1 MFAQD
6 ICEPVYTVPRLM
18 LVNSVSASVTT
29 DGPDMENT
37 GQNATG
43 EPRTI
48 QMFAGQALQET
59 DGISDN
65 GFYSSSDTYN
75 ASWGFYSYYLKEPV
89 PPTMFS
95 SDGDYD
101 NKIVVDWI
109 INDGT
114 TGPPVTSTTTKLM
127 RNGLMLT
134 ELSIDVTQYQDFN
147 VFAGVTYEYEAIV
160 SNSKGDSH
168 DGSDYGFLN
177 PNGVVTGQIS
187 TPSGN
192 PVENATVLL
201 TPNLGRSAK
210 FNGDGYIYWF
220 DADSSRLQQFRGL
233 EASYTI
239 ETWFRSVTLNDDYM
253 TLFAAADSATTNH
266 FIDILIDDEGYVVWR
281 HTPRTSDDPL
291 TYGQATEIQS
301 VNKYAG
307 AGETFHHL
315 ALVYNDATKYMNMFV
330 DGYIVASGTA
340 SGAINDSCEIV
351 MGKKGPSEN
360 DNYFRGYLDDF
371 RIWNTARDWEDIR
384 AYRNI
389 TLSGFEDSLKAYW
402 KFDEEAGDKVFDL
415 AVDKYITS
423 EDIFDFNG
431 NFVETINYPDGKPF
445 DNDGEVCLVD
455 RSDVIGDVFVGGI
468 TDEVGNYYIKQV
480 AYGGGTSF
488 TATPSQS
495 TIVGR
500 SVEFDGSADYIDFFG
515 KRLSLSDSSG
525 VTVEGWFKTPGSSNE
540 MTILSV
546 VEPITKNSELKVFI
560 AAGGENISVDFLGT
574 TISTSGAVNDNMWHH
589 WAVAL
594 NNSAGTLSIYIDG
607 SLSDG
612 SGSAVDVSSLTAG
625 LADLSE
631 FRFAADV
638 LSSGASN
645 YFLGFLD
652 EIRFWEAPR
661 TVDQI
666 TGTMNQ
672 VLDGTESG
680 LQSYWNF
687 NDATGFLIN
696 DIGPGLSPGMMADTS
711 SAAVEGAWSI
721 DIPLEE
727 AFTHYYTPESRLVTL
742 NHSNISVDLVNFTD
756 LSLIPIT
763 GYVNYAETPCF
774 IEGAQ
779 ILVDGQSL
787 IPPVYT
793 SESGKFTI
801 ELEPGSIGSIVSVDY
816 SEHDSDD
823 LFDPTYIELP
833 MLTKPL
839 SGQYF
844 SSDKTSNIAGIV
856 AGGDCE
862 FSLATDAGDIEVTL
876 SAVNGCYEE
885 TVVVDESTNQYYF
898 DDVPPL
904 IYNISVYHPD
914 PEIVFDA
921 DTISVESRDRDDK
934 DFIYYAPLEFGFVG
948 NVQQF
953 EEQNEAVSTD
963 DGINIGHLDQLKSLD
978 ASFVNADDIVAYPF
992 TYAVYFN
999 AFESYNGGNCVV
1011 EDYTLHVVDEV
1022 TPNNG
1027 SYGISSD
1034 SYDNTNSGPYPGNMY
1049 YSFTAA
1055 EGNSLSGGDNP
1066 HQLPIQLTAE
1076 TDDGRSASGTIYLLV
1091 IDAIETFEN
1100 SGFTLSESKRPTMVI
1115 RVPPGDGSSTTI
1127 ESGSIECRENSFRY
1141 LNESGLENEAM
1152 YQNGSET
1159 TVCVGPPGI
1168 ETCNKY
1174 DFDLDYTFNTK
1185 LTVSTEVARTQ
1196 TRCLEFTETYTAY
1209 GDGVVTGKNATVF
1222 IGSAESHNFN
1232 IGLGVYLNRN
1242 DDGVVEQY
1250 TNTDGELVSPVYV
1263 DTTFTLGE
1271 TSVASTYMHSRF
1283 YIENVLM
1290 PDIELFMAQEEENSE
1305 SFNAYQQDYFFWEEL
1320 LARED
1325 ELIASASNM
1334 SEVFRNFGSSQDGDG
1349 NSLDEGTTEAI
1360 TFDAGVD
1367 YTYTTTSSKQ
1377 TVKSTTVDTEV
1388 SVDAS
1393 FNFGMVI
1400 NGYGMFFRQ
1409 HLASSSS
1416 YLEGESGDTTV
1427 SFTNSFT
1434 LGDDEPGDGFSFQVF
1449 SDDDYNMA
1457 VFDLIG
1463 GQSSCPW
1470 EPGTLQRQ
1478 AASIT
1483 SGTPILLNNPPEEAA
1498 IFTVVIGNLS
1508 ETDDDESYLL
1518 ALDATTNPNG
1528 LEVYAAGSNLVEG
1541 VTVTVPAGEQLE
1553 MDIAVYRGPE
1563 EYVYDPIDIEI
1574 MPPCEVD
1581 IADAKGA
1588 DAAIQGMDNI
1598 ELTVSY
1604 KEPCSEST
1612 VSFPED
1618 GWIVD
1623 ASHSDGDTL
1632 KVTVSGYDLENE
1644 YVDEL
1649 KLQYRK
1655 NSLGDWFNAEIID
1668 VDTLRAL
1675 DEDFVIIDWNISPS
1689 IVTDGFYELRS
1700 VITCSGDAYDGVS
1713 QINSGL
1719 IDREGPEQLL
1729 TTPASGVLGT
1739 DNLISLTMNE
1749 TIDCDAIILGSDDA
1763 HIKLT
1768 NTNTG
1773 DDIDFTYTCGDDII
1787 LITPAIADRFLENQT
1802 LRADVSV
1809 LYDVYGNGM
1818 DEEISWEFYFNKNPV
1833 GWVGTD
1839 ISNIIIY
1846 EDEEY
1851 STTRI
1856 LENVGGSSN
1865 SYYIFDGRDISIDA
1879 AIYPDN
1885 VNALPA
1891 WIDVSPTEGTLTAD
1905 SQQEI
1910 TIGLTEGLDFG
1921 EYTTTIYA
1929 GVNGV
1934 GDEDLDVYIRKLCYE
1949 PSGWV
1954 VDPSDFEF
1962 SMNMTAVLYTQ
1973 PTAVVTDTSADIY
1986 DMVGV
1991 FVGDELRG
1999 VANVEYLPALESLS
2013 NFHPYEVFLTIYSNT
2028 TQQENLSFKVWDA
2041 SECTMLGTVL
2051 ESYSFEIN
2059 EVLGSLTNPVPL
2071 TATAQIVT
2079 EIPYTEGWTWASFN
2093 TSDTI
2098 SSDMLVNTILGN
2110 MNSVD
2115 GDIIK
2120 SQDGFSIYDPTVGWF
2135 PASFEIDHQQMY
2147 KIKLQNLDTLTRV
2160 GYAIDVELDT
2170 IDVNVGW
2177 NWIGFTPQESYEV
2190 NEALESLGDVLTG
2203 DLIKSQ
2209 SAFAQY
2215 LENYG
2220 WFGSLIF
2227 MSPKN
2232 GYLLKSS
2239 NEGELLYP
2247 FTIARSSEPIDE
2259 ESIIASTTP
2268 VVSENVPEW
2277 VVDYNQYS
2285 SSMSIVASLVSFDST
2300 SRNSNDIVG
2309 AFVNGECRGTAS
2321 PQYVEPLDAYLLFLT
2336 VHGDE
2341 SESGDVIFQVYHEET
2356 DEILYVPVQ
2365 ERYNANDV
2373 VGTLTEPY
2381 VIDAR
2386 TLAIG
2391 DPGYVPVVFSLAQNY
2406 PNPFNPVTKI
2416 GYGIA
2421 EDAVVTISVYNLIGE
2436 RVATLVNENKNPGY
2450 YFTNWD
2456 SKNDMGMPV
2465 SAGMYIYQIRA
2476 GEYVKSRKLILLK

>member
-1 MFAQD
+1 MQLE
-6 ICEPVYTVPRLM
+6 IIE
-18 LVNSVSASVTT
+18 
-29 DGPDMENT
+29 
-37 GQNATG
+37 
-43 EPRTI
+43 
-48 QMFAGQALQET
+48 
-59 DGISDN
+59 IS
-65 GFYSSSDTYN
+65 
-75 ASWGFYSYYLKEPV
+75 
-89 PPTMFS
+89 
-95 SDGDYD
+95 
-101 NKIVVDWI
+101 I
-109 INDGT
+109 
-114 TGPPVTSTTTKLM
+114 
-127 RNGLMLT
+127 
-134 ELSIDVTQYQDFN
+134 
-147 VFAGVTYEYEAIV
+147 
-160 SNSKGDSH
+160 
-168 DGSDYGFLN
+168 
-177 PNGVVTGQIS
+177 
-187 TPSGN
+187 
-192 PVENATVLL
+192 
-201 TPNLGRSAK
+201 
-210 FNGDGYIYWF
+210 
-220 DADSSRLQQFRGL
+220 
-233 EASYTI
+233 
-239 ETWFRSVTLNDDYM
+239 
-253 TLFAAADSATTNH
+253 
-266 FIDILIDDEGYVVWR
+266 
-281 HTPRTSDDPL
+281 
-291 TYGQATEIQS
+291 
-301 VNKYAG
+301 
-307 AGETFHHL
+307 
-315 ALVYNDATKYMNMFV
+315 
-330 DGYIVASGTA
+330 
-340 SGAINDSCEIV
+340 
-351 MGKKGPSEN
+351 
-360 DNYFRGYLDDF
+360 
-371 RIWNTARDWEDIR
+371 
-384 AYRNI
+384 
-389 TLSGFEDSLKAYW
+389 
-402 KFDEEAGDKVFDL
+402 
-415 AVDKYITS
+415 
-423 EDIFDFNG
+423 
-431 NFVETINYPDGKPF
+431 
-445 DNDGEVCLVD
+445 
-455 RSDVIGDVFVGGI
+455 
-468 TDEVGNYYIKQV
+468 
-480 AYGGGTSF
+480 
-488 TATPSQS
+488 
-495 TIVGR
+495 
-500 SVEFDGSADYIDFFG
+500 
-515 KRLSLSDSSG
+515 
-525 VTVEGWFKTPGSSNE
+525 
-540 MTILSV
+540 
-546 VEPITKNSELKVFI
+546 
-560 AAGGENISVDFLGT
+560 DFLGT
-574 TISTSGAVNDNMWHH
+574 TISTSGVVNDNMWHH

-594 NNSAGTLSIYIDG
+594 DNSAGELSIYIDG
-607 SLSDG
+607 SLANG
-612 SGSAVDVSSLTAG
+612 SGSAIDVSSLSDG

-631 FRFAADV
+631 FRFAADI

-652 EIRFWEAPR
+652 EIRFWEDPR

-672 VLDGTESG
+672 VLDGTETG
-680 LQSYWNF
+680 LQNYWNF

-696 DIGPGLSPGMMADTS
+696 DTGPGLSPGMMADTS
-711 SAAVEGAWSI
+711 PASVESAWSI

-727 AFTHYYTPESRLVTL
+727 AFVHYYSPESRLVTL

-756 LSLIPIT
+756 NSLIPIS
-763 GYVNYAETPCF
+763 GYVSYEDTPCF
-774 IEGAQ
+774 IEGAE
-779 ILVDGQSL
+779 ITVDELSL
-787 IPPVYT
+787 IPPLKT
-793 SESGKFTI
+793 SEDGKFTI
-801 ELEPGSIGSIVSVDY
+801 ELEPGTVGSVMRAVYGNDT
-816 SEHDSDD
+816 
-823 LFDPTYIELP
+823 FVPTFIELP
-833 MLTKPL
+833 MLSRPI

-844 SSDKTSNIAGIV
+844 QSKNKSDISGVV

-862 FSLATDAGDIEVTL
+862 FSIASEQGDMTVTI

-885 TVVVDESTNQYYF
+885 TVVVDESDNSYSFT
-898 DDVPPL
+898 DVPPL
-904 IYNISVYHPD
+904 IYNISAYHPD
-914 PEIVFDA
+914 PDIIFDA
-921 DTISVESRDRDDK
+921 DTVSAEEGNRDGI
-934 DFIYYAPLEFGFVG
+934 DFIYYAPL
-948 NVQQF
+948 QF
-953 EEQNEAVSTD
+953 SFSGSVEQYSDADEEISED
-963 DGINIGHLDQLKSLD
+963 DGVNIGHLNQLKSYDSNLQY
-978 ASFVNADDIVAYPF
+978 ADDLVSFPYEYSIPF
-992 TYAVYFN
+992 AV
-999 AFESYNGGNCVV
+999 FESYTDGNCEVK
-1011 EDYTLHVVDEV
+1011 DYILTVSDDLS
-1022 TPNNG
+1022 P
-1027 SYGISSD
+1027 SYKE
-1034 SYDNTNSGPYPGNMY
+1034 YEMTTDNYPTSGEREYV
-1049 YSFTAA
+1049 FTAN
-1055 EGNSLSGGDNP
+1055 EMNHLDGGTNPFQLS
-1066 HQLPIQLTAE
+1066 IQLVAE
-1076 TDDGRSASGTIYLLV
+1076 TDDGRSAGDVLWLLV
-1091 IDAIETFEN
+1091 VNGSHQFEN
-1100 SGFTLSESKRPTMVI
+1100 AGFTLATSKKPYYVI
-1115 RVPPGDGSSTTI
+1115 RVPPGDGSYSTIEAGTSSCESTTF
-1127 ESGSIECRENSFRY
+1127 EYRNEGGA
-1141 LNESGLENEAM
+1141 LNEMTMQLGFTKAFTIGIPPVMVKEKFEYSNDISA
-1152 YQNGSET
+1152 T
-1159 TVCVGPPGI
+1159 TQ
-1168 ETCNKY
+1168 
-1174 DFDLDYTFNTK
+1174 
-1185 LTVSTEVARTQ
+1185 LTVSALNST
-1196 TRCLEFTETYTAY
+1196 TRQECIEFTQTYTAY
-1209 GDGVVTGKNATVF
+1209 GDGIITGEDATVF
-1222 IGSAESHNFN
+1222 VGGTESYPFSLGLTLKINRDESGNMVPLEEDGSPLYIDTVAFQ
-1232 IGLGVYLNRN
+1232 GNRS
-1242 DDGVVEQY
+1242 V
-1250 TNTDGELVSPVYV
+1250 NT
-1263 DTTFTLGE
+1263 
-1271 TSVASTYMHSRF
+1271 TYMHSRY
-1283 YIENVLM
+1283 YIENVLL
-1290 PDIELFMAQEEENSE
+1290 PDYEMLMALETENSAE
-1305 SFNAYQQDYFFWEEL
+1305 FDSLQSNYNFFKDLLEEDL
-1320 LARED
+1320 TAVAD
-1325 ELIASASNM
+1325 ATAKSK
-1334 SEVFRNFGSSQDGDG
+1334 VFRNFGLDDDNDY
-1349 NSLDEGTTEAI
+1349 NSTAI
-1360 TFDAGVD
+1360 TFDSNAD
-1367 YTYTTTSSKQ
+1367 FTYSTTSTQ
-1377 TVKSTTVDTEV
+1377 TVTKTTTVDVEISFDLSYSSAFRYNGNGVAYTNQISTSNAV
-1388 SVDAS
+1388 SNS
-1393 FNFGMVI
+1393 TT
-1400 NGYGMFFRQ
+1400 
-1409 HLASSSS
+1409 
-1416 YLEGESGDTTV
+1416 GEEETGQ
-1427 SFTNSFT
+1427 TNIFV
-1434 LGDDEPGDGFSFQVF
+1434 LGDDDPGDGFSFEVF
-1449 SDDDYNMA
+1449 VDNVFNMP
-1457 VFDLIG
+1457 VFKTNG

-1483 SGTPILLNNPPEEAA
+1483 SGEPILLNNPPEEPA
-1498 IFTVVIGNLS
+1498 IFTVIIGNLS
-1508 ETDDDESYLL
+1508 ETDDDENYLL

-1563 EYVYDPIDIEI
+1563 EYVYDPIEIEI

-1623 ASHSDGDTL
+1623 ASHSDGDIL
-1632 KVTVSGYDLENE
+1632 KVTITDYDLENE
-1644 YVDEL
+1644 YVEEL

-1655 NSLGDWFNAEIID
+1655 NGLGDWFNAEIID

-1675 DEDFVIIDWNISPS
+1675 NEDFVIIDWNISPS
-1689 IVTDGFYELRS
+1689 IVSDGFYELRS

-1719 IDREGPEQLL
+1719 IDRQGPEQLL

-1749 TIDCDAIILGSDDA
+1749 TIDCDAIILGSNDA

-1773 DDIDFTYTCGDDII
+1773 DDIDFTYTCGNDII

-1809 LYDVYGNGM
+1809 LYDVYGNAM

-1885 VNALPA
+1885 VIALPS

-1949 PSGWV
+1949 PSDWV

-1999 VANVEYLPALESLS
+1999 VATVEYLPALESLS

-2341 SESGDVIFQVYHEET
+2341 SESGDVVFQVYHEET

-2365 ERYNANDV
+2365 EQYNANDV

-2386 TLAIG
+2386 TLAVG

-2436 RVATLVNENKNPGY
+2436 RVATLVNESKNPGY